1 MHLSVRFSTEK
12 ELKQFQDLLYEKS
25 GQGVSFTGLLEAM
38 VSEVTIVTAVHN
50 IKSNKGSKTAGVD
63 RMKMDKYLQ
72 MPKEE
77 LFQLIQSNISNY
89 KPKPAKRKYI
99 EKANGKKRP
108 LGIPTVL
115 DRIIQECMRLI
126 LEPICEARFYPHSYG
141 FRPYRAQKHAI
152 RDIVNVINASV
163 KSKDQPV
170 WAVEGDIKGCFD
182 NINHRLL
189 LKKLWRIGIHDKRVL
204 KIISQMLKA
213 GYIDQDLY
221 HATEMG
227 TPQGGILSPLLSNV
241 YLNDFDWYVG
251 RCYMEPHRQCKH
263 KCNDTRRLKWS
274 GITPKYNFRYADD
287 WVILTSTE
295 QEAFR
300 MKHELT
306 KYFKHRMKL
315 ELSQEKTYVT
325 DLRKNGIHFLG
336 YIVKAERKRK
346 TPDPATWSDNL
357 VGKPFPDMERLTKK
371 IHTLQK
377 EVRKIG
383 LYTQSNTQAAQIQ
396 YVNSVIMG
404 LAQYLQPSICSHA
417 YHAIDRRVNNTAL
430 AVWKNLFP
438 KQYNQMQV
446 PLKELSNLP
455 HRHEGYDS
463 KTFAIQIDGKW
474 FGITYAFITHSRY
487 ESKPFDQKMTPYTED
502 GRRRYVNYRTKHKP
516 LPCDRPSIN
525 TPEDIALSIYASGK
539 GWRANFEYFM
549 NREYAYNRDKGKCK
563 CCGRYFSELIPKH
576 CHHVNPRLPI
586 ERINKVPNLAWLCI
600 PCSAACLAMQG
611 LSDSYVFYGYVD
623 QLLLGEELSKRG
635 VWPVLDY
642 FAQDAQLGLGVQLWV
657 VRGGTAAQAVQAGG
671 ESGVENRLSTLQTDS
686 EMGAAGASRTAGEV
700 FSDLL
705 ERGSAYLPALRVQ
718 ETDQEGQTALLE
730 AGYAVLKNGVLAGYL
745 EGESAKGL
753 ELLVNQVPSDV
764 LEVPLS
770 QGRVVVRV
778 TGSALVCTPRIE
790 NGTLA
795 AVDLNC
801 RVTAEVAE
809 IEGELTQE
817 DLEQVKQAID
827 SRQQRRITQALE
839 RLQSWGTDCVGL
851 GQRLAMADPAR
862 GEKLLEQW
870 PEVFSSLPVQVS
882 VETSL
887 TRLLFMEES

>member
-1 MHLSVRFSTEK
+1 MARRFQEITEVYRQEIAALARADRWAAFLRSACRNYKLPFEEQVLVHAQRPDATAVLEIERWNHQFGRWVNKGATGIAVFDRDYPGRTRLKYYFDISDTHESRLSRPVPLWQVPTEQEPDVIEALENRFGALDDKGTLEEAIVSAMENAAADNMTDYLDDLQNCRDNSLLEELDELNLSV
-12 ELKQFQDLLYEKS
+12 LYRR
-25 GQGVSFTGLLEAM
+25 LLENSTAYM
-38 VSEVTIVTAVHN
+38 LMCRCGLEPDEYFDPEDFSEVFNFNTPETLNALGVATRDIAESGLSAIALTVRSRQKQIRTIVTAVHN

-287 WVILTSTE
+287 WMILTSTE

-539 GWRANFEYFM
+539 GWKANFEYFM

-600 PCSAACLAMQG
+600 PCHRMVHNSPIPP
-611 LSDSYVFYGYVD
+611 
-623 QLLLGEELSKRG
+623 EL
-635 VWPVLDY
+635 
-642 FAQDAQLGLGVQLWV
+642 DAKA
-657 VRGGTAAQAVQAGG
+657 VRKIKKY
-671 ESGVENRLSTLQTDS
+671 R
-686 EMGAAGASRTAGEV
+686 
-700 FSDLL
+700 
-705 ERGSAYLPALRVQ
+705 
-718 ETDQEGQTALLE
+718 
-730 AGYAVLKNGVLAGYL
+730 
-745 EGESAKGL
+745 
-753 ELLVNQVPSDV
+753 
-764 LEVPLS
+764 
-770 QGRVVVRV
+770 
-778 TGSALVCTPRIE
+778 
-790 NGTLA
+790 
-795 AVDLNC
+795 
-801 RVTAEVAE
+801 
-809 IEGELTQE
+809 
-817 DLEQVKQAID
+817 
-827 SRQQRRITQALE
+827 
-839 RLQSWGTDCVGL
+839 
-851 GQRLAMADPAR
+851 
-862 GEKLLEQW
+862 EKLKK
-870 PEVFSSLPVQVS
+870 
-882 VETSL
+882 
-887 TRLLFMEES
+887 

>member
-241 YLNDFDWYVG
+241 Y
-251 RCYMEPHRQCKH
+251 
-263 KCNDTRRLKWS
+263 
-274 GITPKYNFRYADD
+274 
-287 WVILTSTE
+287 
-295 QEAFR
+295 
-300 MKHELT
+300 
-306 KYFKHRMKL
+306 
-315 ELSQEKTYVT
+315 
-325 DLRKNGIHFLG
+325 
-336 YIVKAERKRK
+336 
-346 TPDPATWSDNL
+346 
-357 VGKPFPDMERLTKK
+357 
-371 IHTLQK
+371 
-377 EVRKIG
+377 
-383 LYTQSNTQAAQIQ
+383 
-396 YVNSVIMG
+396 
-404 LAQYLQPSICSHA
+404 
-417 YHAIDRRVNNTAL
+417 
-430 AVWKNLFP
+430 
-438 KQYNQMQV
+438 
-446 PLKELSNLP
+446 
-455 HRHEGYDS
+455 
-463 KTFAIQIDGKW
+463 
-474 FGITYAFITHSRY
+474 
-487 ESKPFDQKMTPYTED
+487 
-502 GRRRYVNYRTKHKP
+502 
-516 LPCDRPSIN
+516 
-525 TPEDIALSIYASGK
+525 
-539 GWRANFEYFM
+539 
-549 NREYAYNRDKGKCK
+549 AYNRDKGKCK

-600 PCSAACLAMQG
+600 PCHRMVHNSPIPP
-611 LSDSYVFYGYVD
+611 
-623 QLLLGEELSKRG
+623 EL
-635 VWPVLDY
+635 
-642 FAQDAQLGLGVQLWV
+642 DAKA
-657 VRGGTAAQAVQAGG
+657 VRKIKKY
-671 ESGVENRLSTLQTDS
+671 R
-686 EMGAAGASRTAGEV
+686 
-700 FSDLL
+700 
-705 ERGSAYLPALRVQ
+705 
-718 ETDQEGQTALLE
+718 
-730 AGYAVLKNGVLAGYL
+730 
-745 EGESAKGL
+745 
-753 ELLVNQVPSDV
+753 
-764 LEVPLS
+764 
-770 QGRVVVRV
+770 
-778 TGSALVCTPRIE
+778 
-790 NGTLA
+790 
-795 AVDLNC
+795 
-801 RVTAEVAE
+801 
-809 IEGELTQE
+809 
-817 DLEQVKQAID
+817 
-827 SRQQRRITQALE
+827 
-839 RLQSWGTDCVGL
+839 
-851 GQRLAMADPAR
+851 
-862 GEKLLEQW
+862 EKLKK
-870 PEVFSSLPVQVS
+870 
-882 VETSL
+882 
-887 TRLLFMEES
+887 

>member
-38 VSEVTIVTAVHN
+38 VSKVTIVTAVHN

-383 LYTQSNTQAAQIQ
+383 LYTQSNTQAAQITVCELRD
-396 YVNSVIMG
+396 YGTGTVFAT
-404 LAQYLQPSICSHA
+404 LYLFSC
-417 YHAIDRRVNNTAL
+417 
-430 AVWKNLFP
+430 
-438 KQYNQMQV
+438 
-446 PLKELSNLP
+446 
-455 HRHEGYDS
+455 
-463 KTFAIQIDGKW
+463 
-474 FGITYAFITHSRY
+474 
-487 ESKPFDQKMTPYTED
+487 
-502 GRRRYVNYRTKHKP
+502 
-516 LPCDRPSIN
+516 LPC
-525 TPEDIALSIYASGK
+525 
-539 GWRANFEYFM
+539 
-549 NREYAYNRDKGKCK
+549 
-563 CCGRYFSELIPKH
+563 H
-576 CHHVNPRLPI
+576 
-586 ERINKVPNLAWLCI
+586 
-600 PCSAACLAMQG
+600 
-611 LSDSYVFYGYVD
+611 
-623 QLLLGEELSKRG
+623 
-635 VWPVLDY
+635 
-642 FAQDAQLGLGVQLWV
+642 
-657 VRGGTAAQAVQAGG
+657 
-671 ESGVENRLSTLQTDS
+671 
-686 EMGAAGASRTAGEV
+686 
-700 FSDLL
+700 
-705 ERGSAYLPALRVQ
+705 
-718 ETDQEGQTALLE
+718 
-730 AGYAVLKNGVLAGYL
+730 
-745 EGESAKGL
+745 
-753 ELLVNQVPSDV
+753 
-764 LEVPLS
+764 
-770 QGRVVVRV
+770 
-778 TGSALVCTPRIE
+778 
-790 NGTLA
+790 
-795 AVDLNC
+795 
-801 RVTAEVAE
+801 
-809 IEGELTQE
+809 
-817 DLEQVKQAID
+817 
-827 SRQQRRITQALE
+827 
-839 RLQSWGTDCVGL
+839 
-851 GQRLAMADPAR
+851 
-862 GEKLLEQW
+862 
-870 PEVFSSLPVQVS
+870 
-882 VETSL
+882 
-887 TRLLFMEES
+887 

>member
-371 IHTLQK
+371 IHTL
-377 EVRKIG
+377 
-383 LYTQSNTQAAQIQ
+383 S
-396 YVNSVIMG
+396 
-404 LAQYLQPSICSHA
+404 
-417 YHAIDRRVNNTAL
+417 
-430 AVWKNLFP
+430 
-438 KQYNQMQV
+438 
-446 PLKELSNLP
+446 
-455 HRHEGYDS
+455 
-463 KTFAIQIDGKW
+463 
-474 FGITYAFITHSRY
+474 
-487 ESKPFDQKMTPYTED
+487 
-502 GRRRYVNYRTKHKP
+502 
-516 LPCDRPSIN
+516 
-525 TPEDIALSIYASGK
+525 
-539 GWRANFEYFM
+539 
-549 NREYAYNRDKGKCK
+549 
-563 CCGRYFSELIPKH
+563 LIH
-576 CHHVNPRLPI
+576 I
-586 ERINKVPNLAWLCI
+586 
-600 PCSAACLAMQG
+600 
-611 LSDSYVFYGYVD
+611 
-623 QLLLGEELSKRG
+623 
-635 VWPVLDY
+635 
-642 FAQDAQLGLGVQLWV
+642 
-657 VRGGTAAQAVQAGG
+657 
-671 ESGVENRLSTLQTDS
+671 
-686 EMGAAGASRTAGEV
+686 
-700 FSDLL
+700 
-705 ERGSAYLPALRVQ
+705 
-718 ETDQEGQTALLE
+718 
-730 AGYAVLKNGVLAGYL
+730 
-745 EGESAKGL
+745 
-753 ELLVNQVPSDV
+753 
-764 LEVPLS
+764 
-770 QGRVVVRV
+770 
-778 TGSALVCTPRIE
+778 
-790 NGTLA
+790 
-795 AVDLNC
+795 
-801 RVTAEVAE
+801 
-809 IEGELTQE
+809 
-817 DLEQVKQAID
+817 
-827 SRQQRRITQALE
+827 
-839 RLQSWGTDCVGL
+839 
-851 GQRLAMADPAR
+851 
-862 GEKLLEQW
+862 
-870 PEVFSSLPVQVS
+870 
-882 VETSL
+882 
-887 TRLLFMEES
+887 